1 MYKTKKLVV
10 ENIKKE
16 KTPKASRLTYKEERP
31 LDEKF
36 WVIGAIKRSKEVI
49 NNKERLNKS
58 V

>member
-36 WVIGAIKRSKEVI
+36 
-49 NNKERLNKS
+49 
-58 V
+58 